1 MDMPLP
7 LGYVI
12 KHSILLDMTI
22 LCPDHVVLR
31 QTKREQTN
39 KEGTL
44 PESIFGIMS

>member
-1 MDMPLP
+1 MDMPLL

-12 KHSILLDMTI
+12 LLDMII
-22 LCPDHVVLR
+22 LCPDQVVLR